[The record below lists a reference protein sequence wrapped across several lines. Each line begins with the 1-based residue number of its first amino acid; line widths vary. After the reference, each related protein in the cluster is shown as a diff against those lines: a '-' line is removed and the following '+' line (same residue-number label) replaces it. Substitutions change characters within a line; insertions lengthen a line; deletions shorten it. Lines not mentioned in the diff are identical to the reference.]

1 MIDSMKNAEFIGG
14 LGVIPS
20 AYHHYEFEP
29 RRLHS
34 GART

>member
-1 MIDSMKNAEFIGG
+1 MINNMKNAEFIGG

-20 AYHHYEFEP
+20 AYDEYQLEP